1 MCAATRNIRS
11 GSGSRMMSSYAAKSD
26 VGLRRSHN
34 EDRFCADPE
43 LGLYL
48 VCDGMGGCNAGEVAS
63 GIAVEVIHRHLAD
76 ATRNGQLPFIG
87 EYDPNFLPQTNRLA
101 SAVRLANQ
109 TIHREAWRRPEYA
122 GMGTTA
128 VSVLLTDRVLSV
140 AHVGDSRAYLIR
152 GDAMQLLTADHSLV
166 RDQVR
171 QGLLTEE
178 EAEQSFQKHV
188 LTRALGVESTVEVEL
203 GEVPVMSGDIVLLCS
218 DGLTSGVASDEVLR
232 AVRYGN
238 DPEALAERL
247 IRLANAAGGN
257 DNTTVVVVV
266 LCEGAHPG
274 LWRRIRKRLW
284 N

>member
-1 MCAATRNIRS
+1 
-11 GSGSRMMSSYAAKSD
+11 MMSSYAAKSD

-34 EDRFCADPE
+34 EDRFCADPK

-76 ATRNGQLPFIG
+76 ASRNGQLPFIG

-109 TIHREAWRRPEYA
+109 TIHRESWRRLECT
-122 GMGTTA
+122 GMGTTV
-128 VSVLLTDRVLSV
+128 VSVLLADRILSV

-152 GDAMQLLTADHSLV
+152 GDAMQLLTTDHSLV
-166 RDQVR
+166 CDQVR

-178 EAEQSFQKHV
+178 EAERSFQKHV

-203 GEVPVMSGDIVLLCS
+203 GEVPVMSGDVVLLCS

-232 AVRYGN
+232 AVRDGN
-238 DPEALAERL
+238 DPDAMAERL

-266 LCEGAHPG
+266 LCESAHPG
-274 LWRRIRKRLW
+274 LWRRIRRRLW